1 MTYFRGIVVQTLY
14 DIPGAYPI
22 FHVNGSTQN
31 SAVCF
36 PNQTDVAIIN
46 PFGSGAAD
54 QPSHSHIG
62 PSFMESCRRFL
73 EGTMLENGGLDELGL
88 NSFFQPEN
96 GTLCN
101 VDDELGQG
109 VLEATLRTR
118 RWEARCMDFEIGNPV
133 NYKSYQYQQKIRN
146 FQADEKQRESVA
158 LVRLPTGLG
167 KTTLMSQNLSS

>member
-1 MTYFRGIVVQTLY
+1 MLRISRHIRILGRVLWRVV
-14 DIPGAYPI
+14 
-22 FHVNGSTQN
+22 
-31 SAVCF
+31 
-36 PNQTDVAIIN
+36 
-46 PFGSGAAD
+46 
-54 QPSHSHIG
+54 
-62 PSFMESCRRFL
+62 
-73 EGTMLENGGLDELGL
+73 GGFWREQCISNMSREAGKWWTWWTRVEL
-88 NSFFQPEN
+88 FFQPEN

-167 KTTLMSQNLSS
+167 KTTLMSQNLSSWFEMLSIFSRMVYAGTRQIMWRIMM